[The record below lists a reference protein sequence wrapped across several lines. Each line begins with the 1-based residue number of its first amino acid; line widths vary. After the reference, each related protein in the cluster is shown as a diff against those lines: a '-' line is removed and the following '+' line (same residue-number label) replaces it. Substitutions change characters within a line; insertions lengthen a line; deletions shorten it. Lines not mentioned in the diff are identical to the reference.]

1 MAKQIKFGTEAK
13 QALLAGV
20 STTVRAVAST
30 LGPRGNNVA
39 YARKWGS
46 PSVNHDGV
54 SVAKEIELSD
64 PFENMGAQL
73 VKEAAIRTNDAA
85 GDGTTTASILAES
98 IALEAHKNITAG
110 FNAMSMRRGIEKAVE
125 TLVSGLEQM
134 AIPVASPKEIEQ
146 VAVIS
151 AQNPEIGK
159 IVASAVNKMG
169 KDGVVAVEESHG
181 SEITVEYKQGLDF
194 DRGFES
200 NYFITDQVLQEASLD
215 DPYILITDKAFRTL
229 NDLAPFLNNFYKEG
243 NPIRPLVIISDEI
256 SGDALG
262 ILVVNKIKTGL
273 PILAIKAP
281 SYGDVRKSILED
293 IAIFTGGKFISSD
306 SGITLD
312 KVTDEDLGRARRI
325 TSGKDSTI
333 IVEGHGEES
342 AIQERLTALEM
353 AFDKSDSDF
362 NREKLKERIAK
373 MSSGIAII
381 NVGANSEAEM
391 RERKERVIDA
401 ISATK
406 AAMDEGIVPGGETAL
421 IRVAHLLK
429 TLEGTDEEL
438 VGIKLVARAIEK
450 PFRQLMTNGGFDSG
464 EMIGLLR
471 GVLPKNNFGIDVMD
485 GQVKDLVKAGIVDP
499 VKVTKSALQNAA
511 SVAIMLM
518 TIDTLIVD
526 EPEKDVVQD

>member
-1 MAKQIKFGTEAK
+1 MAKQIIFGNEAK
-13 QALLAGV
+13 AKLLEGV

-39 YARKWGS
+39 YSRKWGS

-64 PFENMGAQL
+64 PFQNMGAQL

-98 IALEAHKNITAG
+98 IAVEAHKNITAG
-110 FNAMSMRRGIEKAVE
+110 FNAMAMRRGIEKAVE
-125 TLVSGLEQM
+125 TLVEGLDSIK
-134 AIPVASPKEIEQ
+134 IPVEKPEEVEQ
-146 VAVIS
+146 VAIIS
-151 AQNPEIGK
+151 AQDPKIGK

-181 SEITVEYKQGLDF
+181 SDITVEYKQGLDF
-194 DRGFES
+194 DRGYES
-200 NYFITDQVLQEASLD
+200 PYFITDQVLQEASLD
-215 DPYILITDKAFRTL
+215 EPYILITDRAFRTL
-229 NDLAPFLNNFYKEG
+229 NDIAPFLNNFYAEG
-243 NPIRPLVIISDEI
+243 KPMRPLVIISDEI

-262 ILVVNKIKTGL
+262 VLVVNRIKQNV
-273 PILAIKAP
+273 PILAVKAP
-281 SYGDVRKSILED
+281 SYGDVRKAILED
-293 IAIFTGGKFISSD
+293 IAIFTGGKFLSSD
-306 SGITLD
+306 SGIALD
-312 KVTDEDLGRARRI
+312 KCTDDDLGHARRV
-325 TSGKDSTI
+325 TSSKDSTI
-333 IVEGHGEES
+333 IVEGYGIEE
-342 AIQERLTALEM
+342 AIAERLESLEK

-362 NREKLKERIAK
+362 DREKLKERIAK

-421 IRVAHLLK
+421 LRVAYLLNDL
-429 TLEGTDEEL
+429 TGTDEEL

-464 EMIGLLR
+464 EKIGELR
-471 GVLPKNNFGIDVMD
+471 SILSKKNYGIDVMD
-485 GQVKDLVKAGIVDP
+485 GLAKDLVKAGIVDP

-511 SVAIMLM
+511 SVAVMLM

-526 EPEKDVVQD
+526 EPEKNALQD